1 VETSGGHPQFR
12 LRLRLY
18 RAWTLWKQTPRQPL
32 GASRPGRDLII
43 LLVLPPVLIGW
54 GLGDFFG
61 SEGDGLVDR
70 LFGVLPLAGGLLLS
84 YLVFYYFR
92 RPVETTD

>member
-1 VETSGGHPQFR
+1 
-12 LRLRLY
+12 
-18 RAWTLWKQTPRQPL
+18 
-32 GASRPGRDLII
+32 
-43 LLVLPPVLIGW
+43 VLPPVLIGW

-84 YLVFYYFR
+84 YLVFHYLR